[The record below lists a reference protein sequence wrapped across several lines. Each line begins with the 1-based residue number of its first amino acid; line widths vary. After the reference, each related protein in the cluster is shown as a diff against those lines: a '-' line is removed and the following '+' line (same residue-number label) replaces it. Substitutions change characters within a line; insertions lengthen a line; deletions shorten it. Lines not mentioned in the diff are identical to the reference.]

1 MAVHS
6 KTLLRSKM
14 WRRISAAYT
23 SALVHRPITTNGLQG
38 ATLGAA
44 GDVLAQAIEESPSM
58 STSRAVRAAAI
69 GGFWSAVLVPAVYR
83 LLDGTWPGTS
93 GRAVVFKSLADI
105 ALLGTFGNAA
115 SMGLRGTSS
124 TDVCAAMPGVLVNE
138 MRVWLPYNLFAF
150 SLIPAH
156 IRPTT
161 TVLLTFGWSTYI
173 SHTAHNSHDSDQG
186 LKGHT

>member
-1 MAVHS
+1 
-6 KTLLRSKM
+6 
-14 WRRISAAYT
+14 
-23 SALVHRPITTNGLQG
+23 
-38 ATLGAA
+38 
-44 GDVLAQAIEESPSM
+44 
-58 STSRAVRAAAI
+58 
-69 GGFWSAVLVPAVYR
+69 VYR

-186 LKGHT
+186 LKGHTT